1 MNQSNELDIITQIRA
16 EVMGKRVS
24 TGKNLFLVWG
34 YPTALIHLVEF
45 GALMLWGK
53 NWCAWLW
60 IGIPL
65 VGAPLMIYFM
75 NEDYERTMRRTL
87 DENIALQLWLFIGF
101 VCCVGG
107 FTTGFTGIYEQCYCT
122 LEGTLVSLGC
132 FLTGVI
138 SRIRPMKVCG
148 VIGAVI
154 SFAGLF
160 FQGELWPWQL
170 LLATLVTII
179 ALIIPGHLIRGYLS
193 NHK

>member
-16 EVMGKRVS
+16 KVTGKRVS

-45 GALMLWGK
+45 AALMFWGK

-65 VGAPLMIYFM
+65 VGAPLMIHFM

-87 DENIALQLWLFIGF
+87 NENIALQLWLFIGF
-101 VCCVGG
+101 ACCVGG

-122 LEGTLVSLGC
+122 LEGILVSLGC

-138 SRIRPMKVCG
+138 SRFRPMQVCG
-148 VIGAVI
+148 IIGVLI
-154 SFAGLF
+154 SFACLF
-160 FQGELWPWQL
+160 FQGEQWPWQL

-179 ALIIPGHLIRGYLS
+179 ALIIPGHLLK